1 MRTIGF
7 YVLLSL
13 SVPLSI
19 YGQQTGGS
27 VTGHVFDPSGAAVG
41 GAKITMT
48 ATTTGAVYNTLA
60 DTAGIYRLPFV
71 AVGEYSLTSEKAG
84 FKSYIQ
90 TGITVVIDEKA
101 TLDIKLEIGALT
113 QSVTVTANAP
123 LLQAESADRGWTIQQ
138 ARIDPMPLAG
148 LNTIMST
155 WYAPGV
161 TIDAAVQKVRNWDTG
176 GMSSMLFNG
185 GQVGNLYLTDGVSTN
200 NGGTSNSWNPID
212 DTVQQVSVQSTMY
225 DAQYGWSSG
234 GVTNTITK
242 GGTNRWHG
250 DGYEYN
256 QNTLL
261 TANTFSGNAAIPRTP
276 RLPWHMNF
284 YGGAVGGP
292 VIKNKFFVF
301 YAYQKVWQVQPDPF
315 TTSVPSAA
323 EIQGNFSGLYTSSA
337 KTTQVALYDPTTTTV
352 CPAAVAWCTGVKSGS
367 YARETISAKYGTNNI
382 IPSTML
388 NPVAQAVLKF
398 IPPPNNANGY
408 NDAANL
414 VNTNSQRKFVDIFPQ
429 NTGRAGLNLSDKTH
443 AFFRYSE
450 SCLAET
456 RSYIYSTTTYL
467 NPADTSSQSPLFRCN
482 QNYTLQVV
490 RTFNPTTVLEV
501 RTGMNRYENN
511 PGGGM
516 EGKNFPISTLGF
528 SSTYLSEAANWF
540 PDFTWTNYGGAGT
553 SGPTGFQV
561 QPVWTT
567 EAVLAKTHSQHNL
580 RFGFQNYEV
589 ARYTLSPGSIAGN
602 FGFTGT
608 YTGASP
614 TSSSTSSG
622 NSVADFLL
630 GDANSGSIQAL
641 ESPSFMMHQYSLFA
655 QDDYHLSRK
664 LTVNFGLRW
673 DYNGSVTER
682 FNALLRGFCTSCLN
696 PLQVPGL
703 TLLGG
708 PLFAGVAPN
717 PRGVY
722 NPKYT
727 NFGPRFGFAYDLG
740 HNTILRAGYGMLYAT
755 NFDTPATA
763 PGFSQTTTMVTSVS
777 TGIPNP
783 AVSLQN
789 PFPTGVLTPV
799 GSKYGLAQNIGSTIA
814 FADPD
819 MNIPRTQQYS
829 LEFQHQLGR
838 NWLFSLGYVGS
849 RGSHLAV
856 TQQLNYIPQSY
867 LPYTYSFAT
876 NPGGLTT
883 AQLNANVANPFTAVP
898 STSPYYSLLV
908 GTALSP
914 TTTTV
919 AQNRLLVPYPL
930 FGVNGVTENYVPIG
944 KENFNSLQAELNKRM
959 SFGLDFSLNYTYG
972 KTMQATSFLNVIDA
986 QPAWSIS
993 QYDVPQQVKINL
1005 AYYLPF
1011 GPGKR
1016 FLANTNPVVRRLVEG
1031 WNYSAVA
1038 RLQQGMPIAA
1048 PSGVAPTGAAET
1060 VPNPT
1065 LAQWF
1070 NPCYLNAS
1078 GVQVN
1083 CQNGLAPAW
1092 KSTVTYQLTTWSP
1105 YISQIRKP
1113 GVHNVDMSAA
1123 KKTTIKEHYDLLFR
1137 ADFLNAFNSPA
1148 FFSGPDTSST
1158 SSTFGAVYPSSNT
1171 QSNDQRVIMLSLRFE
1186 F

>member
-1 MRTIGF
+1 MIF
-7 YVLLSL
+7 VFLFSILLPLSL
-13 SVPLSI
+13 HA
-19 YGQQTGGS
+19 QQTGGS
-27 VTGHVFDPSGAAVG
+27 VTGHISDPTGAAVA

-48 ATTTGAVYNTLA
+48 STTTGAVYTTES

-71 AVGEYSLTSEKAG
+71 AVGEYTLTAEKTS
-84 FKSYIQ
+84 FKKYVQS
-90 TGITVVIDEKA
+90 GITVVIDEKA
-101 TLDIKLEIGALT
+101 TVDIKLEIGAVT
-113 QSVTVTANAP
+113 QSVTVVANAP
-123 LLQAESADRGWTIQQ
+123 LLQEESADRGWTIGQ

-200 NGGTSNSWNPID
+200 NGGTSNAFNPID
-212 DTVQQVSVQSTMY
+212 DTVQAVSVQSTMY

-242 GGTNRWHG
+242 GGTNNWHG
-250 DGYEYN
+250 DAYEYN

-261 TANTFSGNAAIPRTP
+261 TANTFSANATNTP

-292 VIKNKFFVF
+292 IKKNKFFVF
-301 YAYQKVWQVQPDPF
+301 YAFQKVWQVQPDPF

-323 EIQGNFSGLYTSSA
+323 EVQGNFSGLYTSAA
-337 KTTQVALYDPTTTTV
+337 KTTQVALYDPTTTTL

-367 YARETISAKYGTNNI
+367 YARESISAEYGTNNI
-382 IPSTML
+382 IPSTLL

-408 NDAANL
+408 NDAGNL
-414 VNTNSQRKFVDIFPQ
+414 VNTSKQRKFVDIFPQ
-429 NTGRAGLNLSDKTH
+429 NTGRADLNLSDKTH
-443 AFFRYSE
+443 AFFRYAE
-450 SCLAET
+450 NCLAET

-482 QNYTLQVV
+482 QDYTLQMV
-490 RTFNPTTVLEV
+490 RTFNPTTVLEF

-511 PGGGM
+511 PGGGE
-516 EGKNFPISTLGF
+516 EGANFDISSLGF
-528 SSTYLSEAANWF
+528 SSTFQAEAAKWF
-540 PDFTWTNYGGAGT
+540 PEFTWTGYGGAGT

-561 QPVWTT
+561 QPTWTT
-567 EAVLAKTHSQHNL
+567 EAVLAKTQSQHNL

-589 ARYTLSPGSIAGN
+589 ARNTLSPGNIAGN

-614 TSSSTSSG
+614 TSSSASSG
-622 NSVADFLL
+622 NAVADFLL
-630 GDANSGSIQAL
+630 GDANSGDIQVL

-682 FNALLRGFCTSCLN
+682 FNALLRGFCTTCLS
-696 PLQVPGL
+696 PLQVPGM

-708 PLFAGVAPN
+708 PLFAGVAPI
-717 PRGVY
+717 PRGVF

-727 NFGPRFGFAYDLG
+727 NFGPRLGFAYDLE
-740 HNTILRAGYGMLYAT
+740 HNTVVRGGYGIIYAT
-755 NFDTPATA
+755 NFDTPSTA

-799 GSKYGLAQNIGSTIA
+799 GSKYGLATNIGSTIG

-829 LEFQHQLGR
+829 LEVQHQFGR
-838 NWLFSLGYVGS
+838 NWMLTVGYVGS

-856 TQQLNYIPQSY
+856 AQQLNYIPQAY

-898 STSPYYSLLV
+898 STSPYYSLLL

-914 TTTTV
+914 TNATV
-919 AQNRLLVPYPL
+919 AQNHLLVPFPQYS
-930 FGVNGVTENYVPIG
+930 VNGVTESYVPVG
-944 KENFNSLQAELNKRM
+944 KENFNSLQAEFNKRM
-959 SFGLDFSLNYTYG
+959 SFGLDFSFNYTYG
-972 KTMQATSFLNVIDA
+972 KTMQDTTFLNAIDT
-986 QPAWSIS
+986 QPSWTIS
-993 QYDVPQQVKINL
+993 PYDVTQQIKINL

-1016 FLANTNPVVRRLVEG
+1016 FLTTTNPVVRRLVEG
-1031 WNYSAVA
+1031 WNYSAVS
-1038 RLQQGMPIAA
+1038 RVQQGMPIAA
-1048 PSGVAPTGAAET
+1048 PSGVAPTGAPET

-1065 LAQWF
+1065 LALWF
-1070 NPCYLNAS
+1070 NTCTLNAA
-1078 GVQVN
+1078 GTATVN
-1083 CQNGLAPAW
+1083 CPPGITTPAW
-1092 KSTVTYQLTTWSP
+1092 KSTVTYQLVTWSP
-1105 YISQIRKP
+1105 YISKIRKP

-1137 ADFLNAFNSPA
+1137 ADFINAFNSPA
-1148 FFSGPDTSST
+1148 WFSGPDTAST
-1158 SSTFGAVYPSSNT
+1158 DSTFGDVYPYNT

>member
-1 MRTIGF
+1 MRRVVLIF
-7 YVLLSL
+7 LLSIL
-13 SVPLSI
+13 LPLSLHA
-19 YGQQTGGS
+19 QQTGGS
-27 VTGHVFDPSGAAVG
+27 VTGHVSDPSGATVG

-48 ATTTGAVYNTLA
+48 STTTGAVYTTES

-71 AVGEYSLTSEKAG
+71 AVGEYALTAEKPG
-84 FKSYIQ
+84 FKTHVQI
-90 TGITVVIDEKA
+90 GITVVIDEKA
-101 TLDIKLEIGALT
+101 TVDIKLELGAVS

-123 LLQAESADRGWTIQQ
+123 LLQSESADRGWTIGQ

-161 TIDAAVQKVRNWDTG
+161 TISAAVQKVRNWDTG
-176 GMSSMLFNG
+176 GMSSMIFNG
-185 GQVGNLYLTDGVSTN
+185 GQVGNLYLTDGVATN
-200 NGGTSNSWNPID
+200 NGGTSNAWNAID

-250 DGYEYN
+250 DAYEYN

-261 TANTFSGNAAIPRTP
+261 TANTFSGNASIPPTP

-292 VIKNKFFVF
+292 IKKNKFFVF

-323 EIQGNFSGLYTSSA
+323 EVQGNFSGLYTSSA
-337 KTTQVALYDPTTTTV
+337 KTTQVAIYDPLTTTV
-352 CPAAVAWCTGVKSGS
+352 CPSSVAWCAGKSSG
-367 YARETISAKYGTNNI
+367 YARQTISAEYGTNNI
-382 IPSTML
+382 IPSGRL

-414 VNTNSQRKFVDIFPQ
+414 VNTASQRKFVDIDPQ
-429 NTGRAGLNLSDKTH
+429 DTGRADLNLSDKTH
-443 AFFRYSE
+443 AFFRYSM

-467 NPADTSSQSPLFRCN
+467 NPADTSGQSPLFRCD

-516 EGKNFPISTLGF
+516 EGKDFDISTLGF
-528 SSTYLSEAANWF
+528 SSTFLAEAARWF
-540 PDFTWTNYGGAGT
+540 PQFVWTNYGGAGT

-567 EAVLAKTHSQHNL
+567 EAVLAKTHTQHNL

-589 ARYTLSPGSIAGN
+589 ARYTLSPGSIAGS

-608 YTGASP
+608 YTGAVP
-614 TSSSTSSG
+614 TSSSASSG
-622 NSVADFLL
+622 NSIADLLL

-682 FNALLRGFCTSCLN
+682 FNALLRGFCTSCQN
-696 PLQVPGL
+696 PLQVPGM
-703 TLLGG
+703 TLMGG
-708 PLFAGVAPN
+708 PLFAGVGGVS
-717 PRGVY
+717 RGVY

-740 HNTILRAGYGMLYAT
+740 HNTVLRAGYGMLYAV

-763 PGFSQTTTMVTSVS
+763 PGFSQTTSMVTSVV

-783 AVSLQN
+783 AVTLQN
-789 PFPTGVLTPV
+789 PFPTGILTPV
-799 GSKYGLAQNIGSTIA
+799 GSKYGLATNIGSTIT
-814 FADPD
+814 FVDPD

-856 TQQLNYIPQSY
+856 TQQLNYLPQAV
-867 LPYTYSFAT
+867 LPYTYSFGT
-876 NPGGLTT
+876 NPTGLTT
-883 AQLNANVANPFTAVP
+883 TQLNANVANPFTAVP

-944 KENFNSLQAELNKRM
+944 KENYNSLQAEFNKRM
-959 SFGLDFSLNYTYG
+959 SNGLDFSFNYTYG
-972 KTMQATSFLNVIDA
+972 KTMQATSFLNNIDP
-986 QPAWSIS
+986 QPSWFIS
-993 QYDVPQQVKINL
+993 QYDVKQQVKINL

-1016 FLANTNPVVRRLVEG
+1016 FLATTNPVVRRLVEG
-1031 WNYSAVA
+1031 WNYSAVS
-1038 RLQQGMPIAA
+1038 RVQQGMPIAA
-1048 PSGVAPTGAAET
+1048 PTGVAPTGAPET

-1065 LAQWF
+1065 LPQWF
-1070 NPCYLNAS
+1070 NPCTLNAS

-1083 CQNGLAPAW
+1083 CQSGQTPAW

-1113 GVHNVDMSAA
+1113 GVHNVDMSVA

-1148 FFSGPDTSST
+1148 FWNGPDTSST
-1158 SSTFGAVYPSSNT
+1158 SNTFGAVYPSSNT